1 MSVLLVLGASS
12 DIGLALIESVIDK
25 YDLIWATYRTVNDR
39 LDKLAAGYPD
49 VIRTI
54 RADLSA
60 KEDIS
65 NLISTIR
72 RDSEASTPSAYA
84 DISPDITASSDRRV
98 SSCPDYGTAS
108 VPDHIV
114 HIPMSPYSVTKF
126 VKSDEDA
133 LESSMLLALRSSVLP
148 LQTFLPAM
156 KKKGDGRVVFV
167 LSSVTA
173 GDPPAYQT
181 AYTTVK
187 YALLGLMKSLAAEYA
202 DSGIRINAVSPDMI
216 NTKYI
221 SGLSHLMIEQYAAS
235 RPNGRLL
242 DVSDVVPHIEHLL
255 LDELSDKENGAN
267 VLIS

>member
-1 MSVLLVLGASS
+1 MSTLLVLGASS
-12 DIGLALIESVIDK
+12 DIGLALIESVVDK
-25 YDLIWATYRTVNDR
+25 YDLIWATYRTPNDR
-39 LDKLAAGYPD
+39 LDTLAEKHPD
-49 VIRTI
+49 RIHTV
-54 RADLSA
+54 RADLSS
-60 KEDIS
+60 KDDINS
-65 NLISTIR
+65 LIAAIR
-72 RDSEASTPSAYA
+72 NGSVLSEHGAAQ
-84 DISPDITASSDRRV
+84 SPDTIAS
-98 SSCPDYGTAS
+98 AE
-108 VPDHIV
+108 PDHVV

-133 LESSMLLALRSSVLP
+133 IESSMILALRSSVLP
-148 LQTFLPAM
+148 LQAFLPDM

-167 LSSVTA
+167 LSSVTS
-173 GDPPAYQT
+173 GNPPAYQT

-216 NTKYI
+216 DTKYI

-235 RPNGRLL
+235 RPSGRLL
-242 DVSDVVPHIEHLL
+242 EVSDVVHGIEHLL